1 MGRLFS
7 DAAGAW
13 CSGGSAFDQVRM

>member
-13 CSGGSAFDQVRM
+13 CSGGGAFDQVRM